1 MSIYDQQQTPKLWW
15 CTMMVLERKKNK
27 NLDQIMYG
35 EDFDG
40 GKDGDDDDSGNIG
53 DEVTEL
59 RSSNV
64 YPKGQNQE
72 KCWKRGQFTVV

>member
-1 MSIYDQQQTPKLWW
+1 
-15 CTMMVLERKKNK
+15 
-27 NLDQIMYG
+27 MYG

-64 YPKGQNQE
+64 YSKGQNQE
-72 KCWKRGQFTVV
+72 KCRKRGQFTVV